1 MNCRKTEC
9 MSRISE
15 YESTV
20 VVGKGERRK
29 EKGKRKSQKGQKKA
43 TGREMV
49 HSLHITSHNVVRACR
64 IDR

>member
-20 VVGKGERRK
+20 VVGKGE
-29 EKGKRKSQKGQKKA
+29 RKSQKGQKKA